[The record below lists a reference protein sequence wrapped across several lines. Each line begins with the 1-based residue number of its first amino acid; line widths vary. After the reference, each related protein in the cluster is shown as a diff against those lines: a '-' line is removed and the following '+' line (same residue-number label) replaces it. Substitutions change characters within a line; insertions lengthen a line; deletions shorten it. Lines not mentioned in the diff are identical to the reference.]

1 MIVSELSQI
10 QWISYHII
18 QEPSGKA
25 KNRDIDH
32 TFHKFHKKTSGM
44 GKSLGSKGFFLP
56 CFIVLRFFSGNRRV
70 SRIFGLLKMVILG
83 DEGNMV
89 EHVVEI
95 DARVF
100 WTLISTS
107 RHQRAQ
113 VLGKQWFL
121 DAKQR

>member
-56 CFIVLRFFSGNRRV
+56 LTFFAAPYCIS
-70 SRIFGLLKMVILG
+70 F
-83 DEGNMV
+83 
-89 EHVVEI
+89 
-95 DARVF
+95 
-100 WTLISTS
+100 TLCMI
-107 RHQRAQ
+107 AQ
-113 VLGKQWFL
+113 
-121 DAKQR
+121 